1 MAKSIEL
8 KSKNTKLPSKQ
19 TMNLYV
25 KETDNTSPVVLVILA
40 IFLAAMVFV
49 IYKFGVAGRLAQ
61 LSSLENE
68 VSSMRTYSNTLSE
81 QLTDYDEILEQ
92 YKRYTKNFE
101 TEDEAY
107 LASRTKVLDLVQDA
121 ISGLGSME
129 SVTIKGNSASIK
141 IRVSVLEDFA
151 TIRKRM
157 EKIDWISNVTVT
169 SAGTNSRY
177 YSSFVNATGEEV
189 QYSYVEGYIVFDFVK
204 TED

>member
-25 KETDNTSPVVLVILA
+25 KETDNTSPVMLVILA
-40 IFLAAMVFV
+40 IFLAALVFV

-61 LSSLENE
+61 LSMLESE
-68 VSSMRTYSNTLSE
+68 VSSMQSYSETLNE

-141 IRVSVLEDFA
+141 IRVSTLEDFA
-151 TIRKRM
+151 TVRERI
-157 EKIDWISNVTVT
+157 EKADWVSDVIVT
-169 SAGTNSRY
+169 SAGTDAKY
-177 YSSFVNATGEEV
+177 YSSYVNTAGEEI
-189 QYSYVEGYIVFDFVK
+189 QYSYVEGYVVFDFIK